1 MAKCRG
7 VLRILSNINDGDF
20 NKKSSIRILNRVLNM
35 LLKSVRKGP
44 SQYLLIPYKQA
55 NITFLRYC
63 KLAWENF
70 QSVSLYRDCRS
81 AISINH
87 QRVKEM
93 PSPFPCS
100 SVIFEWLWK
109 EAQIKKMYEHI
120 LKNFVQENFWCLNS
134 NTIGNAA
141 RNTKHCFHNYQFI
154 ETMFTEI
161 SDHWVK
167 CFYFMLRKWQH
178 LH

>member
-7 VLRILSNINDGDF
+7 VLRILSDINGGDF

-44 SQYLLIPYKQA
+44 SQYLLIPYKHA

-93 PSPFPCS
+93 PSPLPCS
-100 SVIFEWLWK
+100 PVIFEWLWK
-109 EAQIKKMYEHI
+109 EAQIKKNVWTHSQELCTGKLLVPEFKNYWKCSKEHQT
-120 LKNFVQENFWCLNS
+120 LFS
-134 NTIGNAA
+134 
-141 RNTKHCFHNYQFI
+141 
-154 ETMFTEI
+154 
-161 SDHWVK
+161 
-167 CFYFMLRKWQH
+167 
-178 LH
+178 